1 MSDLPIKAS
10 AVRAVTST
18 RISDCLIVTVPDDLG
33 GAQMAALREAT
44 LQAIHGIST
53 RAVIFEL
60 SGLRFLDSE
69 EFSGLKS
76 IAHMT
81 QRLGSKSIFVGLH
94 PGIVAHLVQSDTDL
108 GGIKA
113 ELGLSEA
120 LRSLSVGL
128 V

>member
-1 MSDLPIKAS
+1 MSDLDLKS
-10 AVRAVTST
+10 SDTKSVTST

-33 GAQMAALREAT
+33 GAQMDRLRDVT
-44 LQAIHGIST
+44 LNAIHGVST

-81 QRLGSKSIFVGLH
+81 ERLGSSSIFVGLH
-94 PGIVAHLVQSDTDL
+94 PGIVAHLVQADADL

-128 V
+128 A

>member
-1 MSDLPIKAS
+1 MSDLELNAS
-10 AVRAVTST
+10 DTRSVTST

-33 GAQMAALREAT
+33 GSQMDLLREAT
-44 LQAIHGIST
+44 LNAIHGVST

-60 SGLRFLDSE
+60 SGLRFLDSA

-81 QRLGSKSIFVGLH
+81 ERLGSSSIFVGLH
-94 PGIVAHLVQSDTDL
+94 PGIVAHLVQADADL

-120 LRSLSVGL
+120 LGSLSVGL
-128 V
+128 A

>member
-1 MSDLPIKAS
+1 
-10 AVRAVTST
+10 
-18 RISDCLIVTVPDDLG
+18 LIVTVPDDLG
-33 GAQMAALREAT
+33 GSQMDILREAA
-44 LQAIHGIST
+44 LNAIHGVST

-69 EFSGLKS
+69 EFSGLKA
-76 IAHMT
+76 IARMT
-81 QRLGSKSIFVGLH
+81 ERLGSTSIFVGLH
-94 PGIVAHLVQSDTDL
+94 PGIVAHLVQADADL

-128 V
+128 A

>member
-1 MSDLPIKAS
+1 MSDLDLKS
-10 AVRAVTST
+10 SDTKSVTST

-33 GAQMAALREAT
+33 GAQMDRLRDVT
-44 LQAIHGIST
+44 LNAIHGVST

-81 QRLGSKSIFVGLH
+81 ERLGSSLIFVGLH
-94 PGIVAHLVQSDTDL
+94 PGIVAHLVQADADL

-128 V
+128 A

>member
-1 MSDLPIKAS
+1 MSNLDLKAS
-10 AVRAVTST
+10 DTRSVTST

-33 GAQMAALREAT
+33 GAQMDLLREAT
-44 LQAIHGIST
+44 LNAIYGIST

-81 QRLGSKSIFVGLH
+81 ERLGSTSIFVGLH
-94 PGIVAHLVQSDTDL
+94 PGIVAHLVQADADL

-113 ELGLSEA
+113 KLGLSEA
-120 LRSLSVGL
+120 LRALSVGL
-128 V
+128 A

>member
-1 MSDLPIKAS
+1 MSNLDLKAS
-10 AVRAVTST
+10 DTRSVTST

-33 GAQMAALREAT
+33 GAQMDLLREAT
-44 LQAIHGIST
+44 LNAIHGIST

-81 QRLGSKSIFVGLH
+81 ERLGSTSIFVGLH
-94 PGIVAHLVQSDTDL
+94 PGIVAHLVQADADL

-113 ELGLSEA
+113 KLGLSEA
-120 LRSLSVGL
+120 LRALSVGL
-128 V
+128 A

>member
-1 MSDLPIKAS
+1 MDI
-10 AVRAVTST
+10 
-18 RISDCLIVTVPDDLG
+18 
-33 GAQMAALREAT
+33 LREAT
-44 LQAIHGIST
+44 LKAIHGVST

-69 EFSGLKS
+69 EFSGLKA
-76 IAHMT
+76 IANMT
-81 QRLGSKSIFVGLH
+81 QRLGSSSIFVGLR
-94 PGIVAHLVQSDTDL
+94 PGIVAHLVQADADL

-128 V
+128 D

>member
-1 MSDLPIKAS
+1 MSDLDLKGGS
-10 AVRAVTST
+10 ARTVTST

-33 GAQMAALREAT
+33 GAQMDILREAT
-44 LQAIHGIST
+44 LKAIHGVST

-69 EFSGLKS
+69 EFSGLKA
-76 IAHMT
+76 IANMT
-81 QRLGSKSIFVGLH
+81 QRLGSSSIFVGLR
-94 PGIVAHLVQSDTDL
+94 PGIVAHLVQADADL

-128 V
+128 D

>member
-1 MSDLPIKAS
+1 MSDLDLKAIAS
-10 AVRAVTST
+10 RSITST

-33 GAQMAALREAT
+33 GTQMDMLRDAT
-44 LQAIHGIST
+44 LNAIHGIST

-81 QRLGSKSIFVGLH
+81 ERLGSTSIFVGLH
-94 PGIVAHLVQSDTDL
+94 PGIVAHLVQADADL

-113 ELGLSEA
+113 KLGLSEA
-120 LRSLSVGL
+120 LRALSVGL
-128 V
+128 T

>member
-1 MSDLPIKAS
+1 MSDLDLKS
-10 AVRAVTST
+10 SDTKSVTST

-33 GAQMAALREAT
+33 GAQMDRLRDVT
-44 LQAIHGIST
+44 LNAIHGIAT

-76 IAHMT
+76 IAQMT
-81 QRLGSKSIFVGLH
+81 ERLGSMSIFVGLH
-94 PGIVAHLVQSDTDL
+94 PGIVAHLVQADADL

-128 V
+128 A

>member
-1 MSDLPIKAS
+1 MSDLDLQAS
-10 AVRAVTST
+10 ASRSVTST

-33 GAQMAALREAT
+33 GSQMDVLRDAT
-44 LQAIHGIST
+44 LKAIHGVST

-60 SGLRFLDSE
+60 SSLRFLDSE
-69 EFSGLKS
+69 EFNGLKS

-81 QRLGSKSIFVGLH
+81 QRLGSSSIFVGLH
-94 PGIVAHLVQSDTDL
+94 PGIVAHLVQADADL

-120 LRSLSVGL
+120 LRSLAVGL
-128 V
+128 A

>member
-1 MSDLPIKAS
+1 MSDLSLKAS
-10 AVRAVTST
+10 DTRSVTST

-33 GAQMAALREAT
+33 GAQMDLLREAT
-44 LQAIHGIST
+44 LNAIHGIST

-81 QRLGSKSIFVGLH
+81 ERLGSTSIFVGLH
-94 PGIVAHLVQSDTDL
+94 PGIVAHLVQADADL

-113 ELGLSEA
+113 KLGLSEA

-128 V
+128 A